1 MARFAGATALF
12 ALLTAVMTWPQAA
25 YLTTHAERDQDVF
38 FNMWRFGWVAHA
50 LSAAPARILDGN
62 VFYPESRTLTLSDA
76 MLVQGVIATPLLWSG
91 VPPVLVHNL
100 MLLGGIVLSAAGI
113 FMLALHLS
121 GSRGAG
127 AIAGIVFAFVPY
139 RFAHYMHMELQ
150 WTVWVPWTF
159 WALHRTFE
167 TGSRRYGAMVGVFL
181 GLQFLSSIY
190 YGLFLATLLALCA
203 GVLLCASDRR
213 LLGGRIS
220 ALAIGAFAAAVL
232 VTPYAIPYAA
242 QKYQVGARSEEQ
254 VLMFSARPSN
264 YVVSTPSNYL
274 YGERSAPRARM
285 ERMLFPGVLPLL
297 LAVTGLFL
305 VHPSREAIMYLLGL
319 VAAFEMSLGFYG
331 YSFTF
336 LYHHVPVF
344 NSLRAPARLGIFVV
358 FFLAILAAKGY
369 AVLASSV
376 PRRVRPAL
384 LLAIC
389 ATLLLEYWVAPLHL
403 IPFPNQA
410 PPLYAWLAKQP
421 PGVVAEFPMPTPYT
435 LPGLE
440 PRYAYMS
447 TFHWMR
453 TLNGYSGFYPQ
464 SYIARLDPMNTLPE
478 PAAVEALQRN
488 LARYVIVHPHFYG
501 AAQRDTILSDIS
513 SNPHFMELG
522 RFDDGFGTATV
533 FRLR

>member
-1 MARFAGATALF
+1 
-12 ALLTAVMTWPQAA
+12 
-25 YLTTHAERDQDVF
+25 
-38 FNMWRFGWVAHA
+38 
-50 LSAAPARILDGN
+50 
-62 VFYPESRTLTLSDA
+62 
-76 MLVQGVIATPLLWSG
+76 
-91 VPPVLVHNL
+91 
-100 MLLGGIVLSAAGI
+100 
-113 FMLALHLS
+113 MLALHLT

-127 AIAGIVFAFVPY
+127 VIAGIVFAFVPY

-167 TGSRRYGAMVGVFL
+167 TGSRRYGAMVGAFL

-203 GVLLCASDRR
+203 GILLCASDRR
-213 LLGGRIS
+213 LLGSRIS
-220 ALAIGAFAAAVL
+220 ALATGVFAAAVL
-232 VTPYAIPYAA
+232 VTPYAIPYAG

-264 YVVSTPSNYL
+264 YIVSTPSNYL

-305 VHPSREAIMYLLGL
+305 VHPSRVAIMYLLGL

-376 PRRVRPAL
+376 RPRVTP
-384 LLAIC
+384 C
-389 ATLLLEYWVAPLHL
+389 
-403 IPFPNQA
+403 
-410 PPLYAWLAKQP
+410 PPPGDLRHTP
-421 PGVVAEFPMPTPYT
+421 PGVLGGAASPRFLPKPGAPSVRLAGQTAAGGCRRISDAHPLHTAGARTALRVHVDVPLDAYAE
-435 LPGLE
+435 
-440 PRYAYMS
+440 
-447 TFHWMR
+447 W
-453 TLNGYSGFYPQ
+453 
-464 SYIARLDPMNTLPE
+464 
-478 PAAVEALQRN
+478 LQRV
-488 LARYVIVHPHFYG
+488 LPAVLYRAAR
-501 AAQRDTILSDIS
+501 SDEHAS
-513 SNPHFMELG
+513 
-522 RFDDGFGTATV
+522 
-533 FRLR
+533 